1 MLETGEL
8 HQSNEA
14 VGCETNDSSEKCAVT
29 VMQTD
34 NVGRQRK
41 WDKKHYCFYCDEP
54 QAKLPRHL
62 QSRHKEEREVVEI
75 ASETD
80 VSARK
85 KLLLYIRNIGN
96 HRHNC
101 QVLREGKGVLIIVY
115 RPNHEASP
123 HAYGPCIHCYGYY
136 VRLDLWRHQCPL
148 KPALPAQTDGSSR
161 RGRVRGRVANK
172 SDLLKP
178 PPAGVSFQLNKV
190 LSSMRRDNVGLIVKN
205 DSLILEVAKRE
216 YLRLGHDVTQHGYIR
231 NKLRELGRLV
241 IQLRQNT
248 HQPNASLEVFVHPR
262 HLNDIVKA
270 VHDVAGFSEGKQ
282 MYHVPSL
289 ALKIGHS
296 IKRCALILQASALE
310 FNLRQKA
317 EQAEQFRQLCEIKWP
332 ELVSTH
338 AHRTLYQGKRN
349 KPADLPTNADVV
361 KISSFLHETGNRE
374 VQLLHSARGHE
385 ITPAWKK
392 LNEVTLCHLIIFN
405 RRRQGEVSK
414 MKLEDFQKRSSAA
427 IVNGDCVM
435 TDLERHLCKMFKVIE
450 IVGKRGRTVPVLLGT
465 DVMAWLKALVANRNA
480 AGVAQDNI
488 FLFARSC
495 YGGSGHIR
503 GSDCLRAYANQ
514 AGLENADSMRSTKL
528 RKHVATVSQILAL
541 NEHQLETLADFM
553 GHDLRVHR
561 EYYRLPDTVQRVTRL
576 SRLFLSLERGN
587 LVSQHGK
594 SLEELHVTGGKQ
606 TRF

>member
-1 MLETGEL
+1 MLETAEL

-190 LSSMRRDNVGLIVKN
+190 LS
-205 DSLILEVAKRE
+205 
-216 YLRLGHDVTQHGYIR
+216 
-231 NKLRELGRLV
+231 
-241 IQLRQNT
+241 
-248 HQPNASLEVFVHPR
+248 
-262 HLNDIVKA
+262 
-270 VHDVAGFSEGKQ
+270 
-282 MYHVPSL
+282 
-289 ALKIGHS
+289 
-296 IKRCALILQASALE
+296 
-310 FNLRQKA
+310 
-317 EQAEQFRQLCEIKWP
+317 
-332 ELVSTH
+332 
-338 AHRTLYQGKRN
+338 
-349 KPADLPTNADVV
+349 
-361 KISSFLHETGNRE
+361 
-374 VQLLHSARGHE
+374 
-385 ITPAWKK
+385 
-392 LNEVTLCHLIIFN
+392 
-405 RRRQGEVSK
+405 
-414 MKLEDFQKRSSAA
+414 
-427 IVNGDCVM
+427 
-435 TDLERHLCKMFKVIE
+435 
-450 IVGKRGRTVPVLLGT
+450 
-465 DVMAWLKALVANRNA
+465 
-480 AGVAQDNI
+480 
-488 FLFARSC
+488 
-495 YGGSGHIR
+495 
-503 GSDCLRAYANQ
+503 
-514 AGLENADSMRSTKL
+514 
-528 RKHVATVSQILAL
+528 
-541 NEHQLETLADFM
+541 
-553 GHDLRVHR
+553 
-561 EYYRLPDTVQRVTRL
+561 LPDTVQRVTKL

-594 SLEELHVTGGKQ
+594 SLEELHVTGEGFSSDDDSSDSGDSCDPALEDSVDDRRPPTQTDPAPKDRQVKRRQFKRRPWTAQEKKDVTEGLQRFFLLKKIPGKRDIESSCPVALQ
-606 TRF
+606 TRTWRNIKDFCRNTMTLQQI